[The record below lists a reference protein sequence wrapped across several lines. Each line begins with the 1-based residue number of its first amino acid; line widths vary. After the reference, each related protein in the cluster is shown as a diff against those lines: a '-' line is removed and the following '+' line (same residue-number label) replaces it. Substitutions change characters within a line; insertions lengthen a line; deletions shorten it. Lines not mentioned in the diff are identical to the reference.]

1 MNPISNLSLRQIF
14 SALAIALTLSTPAL
28 ADCWR
33 GGPGM
38 YGDHPACGQYRHNM
52 QGGEACPYMM
62 KPQMKRHAMPG
73 MMSGQSLGV
82 MVGNLSNAK
91 LDESGLSHGI
101 QVARVMPDSA
111 AAQAGIQAGDVIT
124 EFAGSPVYSAE
135 RLRWLVQKAET
146 DKGLEIKLVRD
157 QKPVVVNATLKAP
170 EAKPKCDPQPGMR
183 PDTRT
188 GA

>member
-1 MNPISNLSLRQIF
+1 MNTIANFSLRHIF

-38 YGDHPACGQYRHNM
+38 SGDHPACGQYRHNM
-52 QGGEACPYMM
+52 QGGDACPYMN
-62 KPQMKRHAMPG
+62 PQMKRHAMPG

-91 LDESGLSHGI
+91 LDEAGLSHGI

-135 RLRWLVQKAET
+135 RLRWLVQKAAT
-146 DKGLEIKLVRD
+146 DKGLEIKLIRD

-170 EAKPKCDPQPGMR
+170 EPKPKCDPQPGLR